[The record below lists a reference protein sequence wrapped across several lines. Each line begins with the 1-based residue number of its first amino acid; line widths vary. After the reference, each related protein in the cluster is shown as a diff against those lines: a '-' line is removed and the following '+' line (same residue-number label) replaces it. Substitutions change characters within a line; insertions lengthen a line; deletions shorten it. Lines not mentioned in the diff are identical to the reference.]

1 MLSRPTVLSFSDI
14 YQYQDTLRNYLLDEG
29 ETPLHRAYEIGRN
42 NLVNGM
48 GLLEQTG
55 VHQDAL
61 AEVLK
66 DKPETQLLMRRVSAA
81 NRFLN
86 EVLSAF
92 EVSRLSTNESE
103 DTRRQLYDLVEAESN
118 RIAQRLHDE
127 AAQMLAVVYLELAE
141 ISRRAP
147 DGIGERINGVVTHLD
162 EVCEQLRQLSH
173 ELRPLSLDRWGLLP
187 ALRLLAKGFEKRAGV
202 TVVVTGET
210 GGRLCKAAELAIY
223 RGVQEA
229 LTNVR
234 RHARASEV
242 LIDVELSGDSVTCVV
257 KDNGTGFSVPIE
269 KSEEGLGLFGIHERL
284 LSLRG
289 SFVIKSALGQGTE
302 LKMEIPL

>member
-1 MLSRPTVLSFSDI
+1 MLYQQAKFSAI
-14 YQYQDTLRNYLLDEG
+14 NYQYQDTLRNYLLDEG
-29 ETPLHRAYEIGRN
+29 EAPLHRAYEIGRN

-55 VHQDAL
+55 LHQAAF

-66 DKPETQLLMRRVSAA
+66 DRPENQLLLRRFNAA

-92 EVSRLSTNESE
+92 EVSRLNASDSE
-103 DTRRQLYDLVEAESN
+103 NSRRELYDLVEAESN

-127 AAQMLAVVYLELAE
+127 ASQMLAVVYLELAE
-141 ISRRAP
+141 ISRNVP
-147 DGIGERINGVVTHLD
+147 DYVSARIDGVVTHLD
-162 EVCEQLRQLSH
+162 GICEQLRELSH

-187 ALRLLAKGFEKRAGV
+187 ALRLLAKGFQKRTGT

-210 GGRLCKAAELAIY
+210 GGVLCKAAELAIY

-234 RHARASEV
+234 RHAKASTVWIEITLSASAVCCTVRDDGAGFRMPVNESEV
-242 LIDVELSGDSVTCVV
+242 
-257 KDNGTGFSVPIE
+257 
-269 KSEEGLGLFGIHERL
+269 GLGLFGIHERL
-284 LSLRG
+284 LSLKG
-289 SFVIKSALGQGTE
+289 SFVIKSAPGGGTE